1 MLFRPPKQDFYNIK
15 NVKDVATD
23 MEDFS
28 LIQPT
33 SWGNK
38 GKKQKWK
45 EKYIYI
51 FKSTITILF
60 MTQCEGYQV
69 WNSLS
74 KDVENIGELN

>member
-15 NVKDVATD
+15 NVKDVTTD

-33 SWGNK
+33 SWFIV
-38 GKKQKWK
+38 
-45 EKYIYI
+45 YDP
-51 FKSTITILF
+51 
-60 MTQCEGYQV
+60 CEGYQV